1 MNHLAG
7 GYRFKFLKLEAN
19 QRPDVNVIIQ
29 KTVNYFV
36 KEAVHAAK
44 HFTFISSAAELL
56 IVSIVPLVHR
66 AYG

>member
-1 MNHLAG
+1 MNHIAG

-36 KEAVHAAK
+36 KVGVHPAK
-44 HFTFISSAAELL
+44 HFKFNSSAAVLL
-56 IVSIVPLVHR
+56 IV
-66 AYG
+66 